1 MSLIIRGNALY
12 RKILYEVYVSNRLL
26 KLLQKQK
33 EKQSEHYVGR
43 VLYSNQSEE
52 VKCCTPLKC
61 FSKNTV
67 LFANNI
73 LHQRMWLHRGLHWR
87 INITGSTPRR
97 MTSHV
102 GTSIMSQKYS
112 RTNNKKVAQPNKP
125 NANTSKQNSRCC
137 CPHE

>member
-87 INITGSTPRR
+87 INITDKKEYLNTVPV
-97 MTSHV
+97 V
-102 GTSIMSQKYS
+102 GLS
-112 RTNNKKVAQPNKP
+112 VEVLPP
-125 NANTSKQNSRCC
+125 
-137 CPHE
+137 EG